1 MTDIRMSADVRAV
14 LGPDGVAQAGAVT
27 LANAV
32 CVGCETRIDPDEPA
46 NVVVRIGGR
55 VAHVRYAHAR
65 CHASAVVRIPEART
79 PRTTAA
85 PTAPDEGV
93 PMLMTASS
101 VEHGRA
107 VLPTLFAEIGAPV
120 FLRTGTGSEL
130 MDVLASRVLARGF
143 SPVGRMRQAPP
154 RADQWLAAYTT
165 PGLNNVSELT
175 VMEPDGTIFYTGPI
189 HPPAQWIAGVEQYGW
204 SVMYVGKAG
213 IGDVPADDQRTKT
226 RLMREAAAAGR
237 FVGARIA
244 VHHRG

>member
-14 LGPDGVAQAGAVT
+14 LGPDGIAQAGAVT

-46 NVVVRIGGR
+46 NVVVRIGGH

-79 PRTTAA
+79 PAMPA
-85 PTAPDEGV
+85 APDEGV
-93 PMLMTASS
+93 PMLMTASA
-101 VEHGRA
+101 VGHGRA

-165 PGLNNVSELT
+165 PGRNNVSELT
-175 VMEPDGTIFYTGPI
+175 VMEPGGTIFYTGPI
-189 HPPAQWIAGVEQYGW
+189 PPVMFFAVLQWGRWPPGPVWLCPLCRRHDLGGGVAG
-204 SVMYVGKAG
+204 SVGC
-213 IGDVPADDQRTKT
+213 R
-226 RLMREAAAAGR
+226 RRR
-237 FVGARIA
+237 
-244 VHHRG
+244 